1 MIHIYLCDRNVRY
14 YAEKNCFAV
23 RGIKL
28 DQFLESIVI
37 RRLQPPSY
45 ESLKKAMA
53 EETMR
58 EKARESYLQLE
69 RERLES
75 SIRHLSE
82 QLQNCDPTNRR
93 VVNFVSEKLERAL
106 EEKEKFEEKV
116 LQEDQLQSRRPK
128 LSQDRLQELCD
139 FAARTPEIWRHP
151 AVTIQDRRDILHCLI
166 REISLKPVEDTLH
179 GVIRWRSGI
188 ETTFRYYYKGLNAVY
203 KIIRELHEQGCTPI
217 EILER
222 LNNGETSTGQVFKRK
237 KHFLGVIRESL
248 GLRPSYK
255 NFPKAALQREIRER
269 FESGESFAGIARDF
283 NDRGIKSAKGK
294 MWSRV
299 TVARLNQPDL
309 DSLHRWALSEAR
321 SRGLGFRQIADEFN
335 ARHIPRLDNRPWT
348 LSVVHKKWVKLGRP
362 DKVSSSE
369 HRQQMDPSWSG
380 ERK

>member
-1 MIHIYLCDRNVRY
+1 MIHIYLCERNIRY

-116 LQEDQLQSRRPK
+116 LQENQLRSRRPK

-166 REISLKPVEDTLH
+166 KEISLKPVEDTLH
-179 GVIRWRSGI
+179 GVIRWRSGT

-255 NFPKAALQREIRER
+255 NFPKVALQREAKER
-269 FESGESFAGIARDF
+269 LENGESSTAIARDF
-283 NDRGIKSAKGK
+283 NHRGIKSAQGK
-294 MWSRV
+294 MWIHSMVWKLSGLPNKNR
-299 TVARLNQPDL
+299 PDL
-309 DSLHRWALSEAR
+309 DALHRSALVEAR
-321 SRGLGFRQIADEFN
+321 RRSLNFQQIAEEFNTRQIP
-335 ARHIPRLDNRPWT
+335 RHNNEPWSQQ
-348 LSVVHKKWVKLGRP
+348 SVYKRWVELGRP
-362 DKVSSSE
+362 DKISSPE
-369 HRQQMDPSWSG
+369 RQQKTDSS
-380 ERK
+380 